1 MLIIFSSVPLIQFR
15 CKSHFCSQLLLF
27 KQKYFDTIIIGL
39 KLCFTLVYKTLI
51 KLKFF
56 HEIMKINSLSEL
68 ASTNS
73 QDASAFSQGW
83 ASSDCITKPLFNR
96 EVLKVHILL
105 KVPFCL
111 FLKLL
116 L

>member
-1 MLIIFSSVPLIQFR
+1 MLITFRSVPLIQLRRKSPR
-15 CKSHFCSQLLLF
+15 CTQLLLL

-39 KLCFTLVYKTLI
+39 KLCFAFVYKTLI

-73 QDASAFSQGW
+73 QDTSAFSQSWPSNDWLTGGPSV
-83 ASSDCITKPLFNR
+83 AGK
-96 EVLKVHILL
+96 VLK
-105 KVPFCL
+105 FA
-111 FLKLL
+111 FF
-116 L
+116 

>member
-1 MLIIFSSVPLIQFR
+1 MLITFSSVPLIQFR
-15 CKSHFCSQLLLF
+15 CKSHFYSQLLPL

-39 KLCFTLVYKTLI
+39 KLRFAFVYKTLI

-73 QDASAFSQGW
+73 QDTSAFSQSW
-83 ASSDCITKPLFNR
+83 PSNDCIMGALSLPSK
-96 EVLKVHILL
+96 
-105 KVPFCL
+105 C
-111 FLKLL
+111 
-116 L
+116 